1 MKGKRRYIMR
11 EEMRASGGDERERQ
25 KEGLRKGGKLLDE
38 PQLI

>member
-11 EEMRASGGDERERQ
+11 EEMRASGDERERQ
-25 KEGLRKGGKLLDE
+25 KEGLRKGGKLLNE